1 MSCDKKV
8 FIQLVPESVEKH
20 AVKTKNVNNDVNDV
34 DVYDYYDHEEEGDSS
49 GHLGSNPGP
58 PYMFSVLKAPDVV
71 SISSSRPASV
81 QHLKTVEQHPRD
93 FSSDKNSL
101 RPPQGPILLK
111 SILL

>member
-1 MSCDKKV
+1 MSNTV
-8 FIQLVPESVEKH
+8 TATH
-20 AVKTKNVNNDVNDV
+20 NDHSLLHSTTC
-34 DVYDYYDHEEEGDSS
+34 YDYYDHEEEGDSS
-49 GHLGSNPGP
+49 GHPGSNPGP

-71 SISSSRPASV
+71 SLSSSRPASV